1 MHSQIAQPPYSLA
14 WCLDSGSPAC
24 CNSIMSSQEPKK
36 TVKPEVVNEP
46 LKAGPVR
53 PGAAK
58 PSFKVTR
65 SPLAAKARP
74 VGVPRPPKRPAAAPS
89 IATVPPILGR
99 APMAGGAAGKA
110 AGDRKD
116 TIPSS
121 APSAPLPTQTTKP
134 KSAAAPMSSA
144 RPGNPSGTAPK
155 PVAKKAAP
163 KQETKQTAPMVAAN
177 PQAGGNVS
185 VFAVDLLSA
194 LAAVIFT
201 VFLATKL

>member
-1 MHSQIAQPPYSLA
+1 
-14 WCLDSGSPAC
+14 
-24 CNSIMSSQEPKK
+24 MSSQDPHK
-36 TVKPEVVNEP
+36 TVKPEVVHEP

-110 AGDRKD
+110 ASGP
-116 TIPSS
+116 IPSA
-121 APSAPLPTQTTKP
+121 APDAPLPTQTTKP
-134 KSAAAPMSSA
+134 RSAAAPMSGA
-144 RPGNPSGTAPK
+144 RPGNLGGASAK
-155 PVAKKAAP
+155 PAAKKA
-163 KQETKQTAPMVAAN
+163 TAKPAATRPPVVEAKAKSENVA
-177 PQAGGNVS
+177 G
-185 VFAVDLLSA
+185 FAIDLLSA
-194 LAAVIFT
+194 LAAVIVT
-201 VFLATKL
+201 VFMVTKL